1 MIGRCDLFIKAH
13 QKPGN
18 LDQKVYLTPK
28 HSLDSWVM
36 FYWRRLLL
44 AAMIAA
50 MLFHLYMRFHEV
62 DRATERQQFR
72 LSWHRKVINFAK
84 I

>member
-1 MIGRCDLFIKAH
+1 
-13 QKPGN
+13 
-18 LDQKVYLTPK
+18 
-28 HSLDSWVM
+28 M
-36 FYWRRLLL
+36 FYWRRLLV
-44 AAMIAA
+44 AAMVAA